1 LMRRVKLP
9 FAGLEVEFADR
20 DRGIQQVLEWSERGT
35 RFPVVVFGPEG
46 CGKTAWLKQAAEI
59 LREKG
64 YEVVY
69 VDPSHREYL
78 VHTDVKEVAE
88 QFAKAAAEAVGTA
101 ELKLASLAIDAVK
114 ELLKAWRRKNVAV
127 LVDEAFQAIGL
138 ERAAAYV
145 KSLLNLIEYPP
156 ESYEKIVA
164 VAATSEGLSRKEI
177 GRHLWAEILP
187 MWNMGREGFERL
199 YEQLPGPKPDVEEAW
214 RWTGGNPRLL
224 AQLYRAKWDAETVVA
239 QLAKAKGITAGF
251 AAKWGRLLGEA
262 VEDPDALWSAEGEEL
277 ASELEARNLIVY
289 NLYDRSEK
297 LWIDQPPPQKDL
309 ELGIGKY
316 AAWQTP
322 LHREAV
328 KRALEKRT

>member
-1 LMRRVKLP
+1 MRRVKLP
-9 FAGLEVEFADR
+9 LAPGLEVEFADR
-20 DRGIQQVLEWSERGT
+20 DRALQQVLEWSERGT
-35 RFPVVVFGPEG
+35 RFPIVVFGPEG
-46 CGKTAWLKQAAEI
+46 CGKTAWLKQAAGI

-69 VDPSHREYL
+69 VDPLHREYL

-177 GRHLWAEILP
+177 GRHLWAELAP
-187 MWNMGREGFERL
+187 MWNMSREGFAEL
-199 YEQLPGPKPDVEEAW
+199 YRQIPEPKPDIEEAW
-214 RWTGGNPRLL
+214 KLTGGNPRLL

-251 AAKWGRLLGEA
+251 VEKWRKWLEEA

-297 LWIDQPPPQKDL
+297 LWIDQPPPEKDP
-309 ELGIGKY
+309 EIGIGKY
-316 AAWQTP
+316 VAWQSP

-328 KRALEKRT
+328 RKALKELA

>member
-1 LMRRVKLP
+1 MRRLKLR

-20 DRGIQQVLEWSERGT
+20 DRALQQVLEWSERGT
-35 RFPVVVFGPEG
+35 RFPIVVFGPEG

-69 VDPSHREYL
+69 VDPMHREYL

-177 GRHLWAEILP
+177 GRHLWAELAP
-187 MWNMGREGFERL
+187 MWNMSREGFERL
-199 YEQLPGPKPDVEEAW
+199 YEQLPGPKPDIEEAW
-214 RWTGGNPRLL
+214 KLTGGNPRVL
-224 AQLYRAKWDAETVVA
+224 AQLYEAKWDVEAVVA

-251 AAKWGRLLGEA
+251 VERWGRLLGEA

-289 NLYDRSEK
+289 NMYDRSEK

>member
-1 LMRRVKLP
+1 MRRVKLP
-9 FAGLEVEFADR
+9 FAPGLEVEFADR
-20 DRGIQQVLEWSERGT
+20 DKALQQVLEWSERGT
-35 RFPVVVFGPEG
+35 RFPIVVFGPEG
-46 CGKTAWLKQAAEI
+46 CGKTAWLKQAAGI
-59 LREKG
+59 LRERG

-69 VDPSHREYL
+69 VDPMHREYL

-127 LVDEAFQAIGL
+127 LVDEAFQAVGL

-177 GRHLWAEILP
+177 GRHLWAELAP
-187 MWNMGREGFERL
+187 MWNMSREGFERL
-199 YEQLPGPKPDVEEAW
+199 YEQLPGPKPDIEEAW
-214 RWTGGNPRLL
+214 KLTGGNPRLL
-224 AQLYRAKWDAETVVA
+224 AQLYRAKWNVETVVA

-251 AAKWGRLLGEA
+251 AAKWGRLLREA

-277 ASELEARNLIVY
+277 AGELEARNLIVY

-316 AAWQTP
+316 VAWQTP

-328 KRALEKRT
+328 RRTLEKRA